1 MQIEYDPAKRDAT
14 LLHRGL
20 DMADCAEVFR
30 GVLVTV
36 EDVRQDYG
44 ETRFTTVGFLQNRM
58 VVVIWTRRGPI
69 RRIISLRKANAREQ
83 AQFGPSLRP

>member
-1 MQIEYDPAKRDAT
+1 
-14 LLHRGL
+14 
-20 DMADCAEVFR
+20 MADTAEVFL
-30 GVLVTV
+30 GMLITV

-44 ETRFTTVGFLQNRM
+44 ETRFTTEGFLQNRM

-69 RRIISLRKANAREQ
+69 VRTISLRKANAREQ